1 VGLPSWL
8 KSCVNFFTGK
18 ANEKYI
24 SLSEVPFAPS
34 VPAETYIQQ
43 NLSIAISPID
53 QSGIVSSD
61 SRLPEWFQGE
71 IPTELLRLAR
81 ANYEEPVYRQI
92 LADWVERYG
101 GEEGR
106 LLCRFFRRGPILRDD
121 ASTWQT
127 LSACEARLVAPFS
140 DLVLGI
146 GDQLVLPL
154 SETQSITMGWVPPG
168 QSWLCGGGD
177 NEGFWPF
184 ALKKGLWCAIFL
196 IAEEQWQA
204 VMGNNEYH
212 FEDAKR
218 AIGNNYFNEVQDFIQ
233 KLNATRSVDCFYY
246 RLPTEDEWEYVL
258 RGGPISKNQSQYHFY
273 FARSKTDLTP
283 VASNDLSSSQANFN
297 GSYPAGNGKVG
308 PYVGFDTHVGNY
320 FPNPLGMYDM
330 HGYLWEWTATRKSS
344 YNPVYGVTIAE
355 GLDRVLCGGSNWVR
369 GDECRASHR
378 GDFDTDYSPLDI
390 GFRLVAVPFGE

>member
-1 VGLPSWL
+1 
-8 KSCVNFFTGK
+8 VNFFTGK

-127 LSACEARLVAPFS
+127 LSACEAQLVAPFS

-168 QSWLCGGGD
+168 QSWLCGGGG

-196 IAEEQWQA
+196 ITEEQWQA

-258 RGGPISKNQSQYHFY
+258 RGGPISKKSKPIPLLFRSQQ
-273 FARSKTDLTP
+273 D
-283 VASNDLSSSQANFN
+283 
-297 GSYPAGNGKVG
+297 
-308 PYVGFDTHVGNY
+308 
-320 FPNPLGMYDM
+320 
-330 HGYLWEWTATRKSS
+330 
-344 YNPVYGVTIAE
+344 
-355 GLDRVLCGGSNWVR
+355 
-369 GDECRASHR
+369 
-378 GDFDTDYSPLDI
+378 
-390 GFRLVAVPFGE
+390 